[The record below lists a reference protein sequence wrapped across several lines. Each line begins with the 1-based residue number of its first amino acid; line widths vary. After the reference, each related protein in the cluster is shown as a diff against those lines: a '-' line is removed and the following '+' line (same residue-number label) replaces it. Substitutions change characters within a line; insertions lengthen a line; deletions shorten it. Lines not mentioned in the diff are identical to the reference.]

1 MTDVQIVAV
10 YFRMIGREDMT
21 DFDTYNN
28 ILSAV
33 GGCIFAYSGGFGWC
47 LPKGRSC
54 RGFDTAESAY
64 IDACREVERGTE

>member
-1 MTDVQIVAV
+1 MSNIIIVLNEMSSPKQTD
-10 YFRMIGREDMT
+10 EDE
-21 DFDTYNN
+21 FEKYNE
-28 ILSAV
+28 ILSSV